1 MTNIVAEMWIA
12 AELTLQGKSLV
23 DGDSTIAD
31 WVEVYSDPEF
41 IDSVRQALEVLEEN
55 MSTASDAELKSI
67 RNIFRRA
74 AVLEREAYAQPGRG
88 W

>member
-1 MTNIVAEMWIA
+1 MNKYHILVCDDDIQIVRAIRIYLERA
-12 AELTLQGKSLV
+12 GY
-23 DGDSTIAD
+23 
-31 WVEVYSDPEF
+31 EVYEAYNGK
-41 IDSVRQALEVLEEN
+41 QALEVLEEN

>member
-1 MTNIVAEMWIA
+1 MWIA
-12 AELTLQGKSLV
+12 TELTLQGKSLV
-23 DGDSTIAD
+23 DEDSAIAN
-31 WVEVYSDPEF
+31 WVEVYSDPEYV
-41 IDSVRQALEVLEEN
+41 DSVQQALEVLEKN

-74 AVLEREAYAQPGRG
+74 AILEREAYAQPGRG